1 MIGKPKPLCN
11 NCENYGHL
19 FYNCKRP
26 ITSLGVI
33 CYRIRQGVVEYLLIQ
48 RKDSL
53 GYVDF
58 LRGKYNE
65 YNEYHLKNIIQEMT
79 DYEID
84 QILNHNYETLWT
96 KLWNEKN
103 IPFDLRHKEKMLFVL
118 KHKAYLFRKSGWV
131 LPEWG
136 FPKGRRNYKE
146 KDVECALREF
156 SEETGYLKQHIVLM
170 HNLVPFEEVFTGS
183 NLKSYKHKYYLG
195 FMPFTLYR
203 AKFQKSEIG
212 NMKWCTYDECVLFIR
227 PYNVEKLYVIKCVN
241 ELIKNSNIII

>member
-1 MIGKPKPLCN
+1 MIGKPLCN

-33 CYRIRQGVVEYLLIQ
+33 CYRIREGVVEYLLIQ

-84 QILNHNYETLWT
+84 QI
-96 KLWNEKN
+96 
-103 IPFDLRHKEKMLFVL
+103 
-118 KHKAYLFRKSGWV
+118 
-131 LPEWG
+131 
-136 FPKGRRNYKE
+136 
-146 KDVECALREF
+146 
-156 SEETGYLKQHIVLM
+156 
-170 HNLVPFEEVFTGS
+170 
-183 NLKSYKHKYYLG
+183 
-195 FMPFTLYR
+195 
-203 AKFQKSEIG
+203 
-212 NMKWCTYDECVLFIR
+212 
-227 PYNVEKLYVIKCVN
+227 
-241 ELIKNSNIII
+241 